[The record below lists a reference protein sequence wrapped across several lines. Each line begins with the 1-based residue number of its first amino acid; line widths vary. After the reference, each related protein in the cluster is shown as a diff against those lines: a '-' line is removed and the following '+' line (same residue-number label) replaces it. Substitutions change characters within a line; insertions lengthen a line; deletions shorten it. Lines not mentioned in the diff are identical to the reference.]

1 MNRASIIH
9 IRWQQVARQ
18 ENLAPNTPE
27 YSARR
32 KEYISEELRREFSQ
46 AFGVDV
52 DSLEAWKR
60 LCIAI
65 RGEEVK
71 VDELA
76 SIKQCK
82 DALQGC
88 FVNIFDLV
96 DAGIKRCP
104 VPARRVFPRRSEL
117 AKYTKKSRKIF
128 PKDDAKPVPLLAYFL
143 IELFVV
149 RKPKPRPNSK

>member
-1 MNRASIIH
+1 MSRASIIH
-9 IRWQQVARQ
+9 NRWHQVARQ

-82 DALQGC
+82 DVSSTIACSSGLIVTSGIGPPRLLCEYIRSCGC
-88 FVNIFDLV
+88 RD
-96 DAGIKRCP
+96 
-104 VPARRVFPRRSEL
+104 
-117 AKYTKKSRKIF
+117 
-128 PKDDAKPVPLLAYFL
+128 
-143 IELFVV
+143 
-149 RKPKPRPNSK
+149 